1 MLVRQQLLLV
11 PGVLGPTAHT
21 RSDVTP
27 TIQAFGNGLLT
38 EANVLVLLPF
48 IGEERPQQDRLDEH
62 DAPDDGD
69 RYSPFRNPAEKH
81 V

>member
-11 PGVLGPTAHT
+11 PGVLRPTAHT

-38 EANVLVLLPF
+38 EANVLVLLRF